1 MDGAGRAGMGDV
13 VGGGGVGEGGQGL
26 GEWGAYG
33 PPLSEPCCWSQP
45 HRRRDCFH
53 TQAAIATKRS
63 SNAIMFGCGGC

>member
-1 MDGAGRAGMGDV
+1 MGPAGLGWGVWWAGVVSGGRAGF
-13 VGGGGVGEGGQGL
+13 GG
-26 GEWGAYG
+26 GAYG

-53 TQAAIATKRS
+53 TQAAVATKRS